1 MVAGHNK
8 VVRLGVVVTPGGK
21 VIVALGGS
29 AVRLYL
35 HPPDLWGDM
44 HSHKGSVQIFGLL
57 VVDPDPGSAMGKNQ
71 DPGSGI
77 NIPDPQH

>member
-35 HPPDLWGDM
+35 HPPDLVGGHM

-57 VVDPDPGSAMGKNQ
+57 ASVVDPDPGSGIGKNQ
-71 DPGSGI
+71 DPG
-77 NIPDPQH
+77 